1 MKNAFNDSLGINIK
15 QYICCMNMI
24 LVTGA
29 LGQIGTELVLA
40 LQEKYGKDKIIAS
53 DLKEPNNYNGKFVK
67 CDIRDMETY
76 EQINKEN
83 NILIKDKFSF
93 IGQEYIKKINS
104 LNVKEK
110 IITDKWPLN
119 FRHIG
124 FILSAMPNAKIVHL
138 RRDPRA
144 ICFSIYRHYFSDR
157 ANGWAYDLDD
167 ITKF

>member
-67 CDIRDMETY
+67 CDIRDMETLS
-76 EQINKEN
+76 
-83 NILIKDKFSF
+83 LI
-93 IGQEYIKKINS
+93 
-104 LNVKEK
+104 
-110 IITDKWPLN
+110 
-119 FRHIG
+119 HI
-124 FILSAMPNAKIVHL
+124 
-138 RRDPRA
+138 
-144 ICFSIYRHYFSDR
+144 
-157 ANGWAYDLDD
+157 
-167 ITKF
+167 